1 MSGLL
6 QSAIK
11 RQAHFAAVAVTA
23 VIITGLLYAS
33 GFVKHFDTAFYNV
46 CMNYRVLSGQ
56 KNKSPFTAS
65 VDLNDASIETL
76 GVNIDTRMAFAD
88 AVDVLAQVNSS
99 AVMDFLFSQ
108 EKSAD
113 AEFAGVVEMAG
124 NTVIAS
130 LAVDKN
136 IISAPYKP
144 LTETQ
149 KELLRRHL
157 WRIKVKEKG
166 KVPQAGTFLLP
177 FPALMKAAAQI
188 AHVNMEPDYD
198 GVYRRVQLLY
208 EWEDGYIPSLGLAAA
223 VLFLGIPIED
233 IELTA
238 GKFLCLPLSEKDV
251 IKIPIDEKGCTHVPF
266 TETWAGDKKRIPLTA
281 VVKANYDDDIFDS
294 VFNALNGRIAVI
306 AEISTSQK
314 DFGPTSFERLYPLSG
329 IHSEVIGAILDGL
342 DRGAFISRVSV
353 FYKVV
358 VLTFVFFIVFLCCL
372 IRKDVFF
379 HLCCFTGFF
388 VFSGI
393 TFLRWHFTAVE
404 PWYTMPVSLFFL
416 LWAGEFL
423 FRLFIKYK
431 EQLLLRN
438 ALSRFFPHALAERI
452 MREGKTDLAPA
463 YKELTI
469 LFSDISG
476 FTKWSSDK
484 SPEEVH
490 NFLSDYLESM
500 AEILFAHGGTVD
512 KFMGDGILSFFG
524 DPFDLPN
531 HSEQCIKAAIAMQK
545 KVRVLAEKW
554 KPIVDIDLKV
564 RVGINTGKV
573 IVGNLGNK
581 TRIEYTVIGAA
592 VNLAQRMESN
602 APVGGILVTADVWE
616 RVKDKFTFIEKRDVT
631 VKGYGEAI
639 EAYVVGNEQGTINN

>member
-1 MSGLL
+1 MSGLF

-23 VIITGLLYAS
+23 VIIMGLLYAS
-33 GFVKHFDTAFYNV
+33 GFIKHFDTAFYNV

-65 VDLNDASIETL
+65 VDLNDASIDTL
-76 GVNIDTRMAFAD
+76 GEKLDSRTAFAD

-113 AEFAGVVEMAG
+113 AEFAGAVEMAG
-124 NTVIAS
+124 NTVIAA
-130 LAVDKN
+130 LAVDKK
-136 IISAPYKP
+136 IMSAPYKP

-198 GVYRRVQLLY
+198 GVYRRIQLLY

-223 VLFLGIPIED
+223 VLFLGIQIED

-238 GKFLCLPLSEKDV
+238 GKYLCIPLTEKEA
-251 IKIPIDEKGCTHVPF
+251 IKIPVDEKGCMLVPF
-266 TETWAGDKKRIPLTA
+266 TETWAGGKKRIPLTA
-281 VVKANYDDDIFDS
+281 VVEANYDDDVFDS

-306 AEISTSQK
+306 AEISTNQK

-329 IHSEVIGAILDGL
+329 IHSEVLGAILDGL
-342 DRGAFISRVSV
+342 ESRAFISSVSV
-353 FYKVV
+353 FYKVIV
-358 VLTFVFFIVFLCCL
+358 IAFVFFAAFLFCF

-379 HLCCFTGFF
+379 HMCCFTGFF
-388 VFSGI
+388 VFSII
-393 TFLRWHFTAVE
+393 TFLRWQITATE
-404 PWYTMPVSLFFL
+404 PWYTLPVSLFFI

-438 ALSRFFPHALAERI
+438 ALSRYFPHALAERI

-484 SPEEVH
+484 SPEDVH

-531 HSEQCIKAAIAMQK
+531 HTEQCIKSAIAMQK

-564 RVGINTGKV
+564 RIGINTGKV

-616 RVKDKFTFIEKRDVT
+616 RVKDKFTFTEKRDVT
-631 VKGYGEAI
+631 VKGYSEAI
-639 EAYVVGNEQGTINN
+639 EAYVVNN